1 MSKELD
7 GENSAPHFIHHY
19 ASYSDTTSCDSNR
32 CNSYR
37 LRNRN
42 YVVKV
47 RYNNTTVFSVD
58 LGEEST
64 EIDVDEVVFLVLM
77 AKKQFHKMYK
87 IIVFYP
93 KNRYAQIYKLC
104 SQYQYLL
111 IISIYTNLLDLLFRM
126 VFLVSNKLN
135 PFDSDNGII

>member
-32 CNSYR
+32 WNSYR
-37 LRNRN
+37 LRERN

-64 EIDVDEVVFLVLM
+64 EIDLDEVV
-77 AKKQFHKMYK
+77 
-87 IIVFYP
+87 
-93 KNRYAQIYKLC
+93 
-104 SQYQYLL
+104 S
-111 IISIYTNLLDLLFRM
+111 
-126 VFLVSNKLN
+126 VS
-135 PFDSDNGII
+135 PDSGL

>member
-32 CNSYR
+32 WNSYR
-37 LRNRN
+37 LRERN

-64 EIDVDEVVFLVLM
+64 EIDVDEVV
-77 AKKQFHKMYK
+77 
-87 IIVFYP
+87 
-93 KNRYAQIYKLC
+93 
-104 SQYQYLL
+104 S
-111 IISIYTNLLDLLFRM
+111 
-126 VFLVSNKLN
+126 VS
-135 PFDSDNGII
+135 PDSGL

>member
-32 CNSYR
+32 WNSYR
-37 LRNRN
+37 LRDRN

-64 EIDVDEVVFLVLM
+64 EIDVDEVV
-77 AKKQFHKMYK
+77 
-87 IIVFYP
+87 
-93 KNRYAQIYKLC
+93 
-104 SQYQYLL
+104 S
-111 IISIYTNLLDLLFRM
+111 
-126 VFLVSNKLN
+126 VSPNSGL
-135 PFDSDNGII
+135 

>member
-19 ASYSDTTSCDSNR
+19 ASYSDTTSCDSNIW
-32 CNSYR
+32 NSYR
-37 LRNRN
+37 LRDRN

-64 EIDVDEVVFLVLM
+64 EIDVDEVV
-77 AKKQFHKMYK
+77 
-87 IIVFYP
+87 
-93 KNRYAQIYKLC
+93 
-104 SQYQYLL
+104 S
-111 IISIYTNLLDLLFRM
+111 
-126 VFLVSNKLN
+126 VSPNSGL
-135 PFDSDNGII
+135 

>member
-32 CNSYR
+32 WNSYR
-37 LRNRN
+37 LRERN

-47 RYNNTTVFSVD
+47 RYNNTTAFSVD

-64 EIDVDEVVFLVLM
+64 EIDVDEVV
-77 AKKQFHKMYK
+77 
-87 IIVFYP
+87 
-93 KNRYAQIYKLC
+93 
-104 SQYQYLL
+104 S
-111 IISIYTNLLDLLFRM
+111 
-126 VFLVSNKLN
+126 VSPNSGL
-135 PFDSDNGII
+135 

>member
-32 CNSYR
+32 WNSYR
-37 LRNRN
+37 LRERN

-64 EIDVDEVVFLVLM
+64 EIDLDEVV
-77 AKKQFHKMYK
+77 
-87 IIVFYP
+87 
-93 KNRYAQIYKLC
+93 
-104 SQYQYLL
+104 S
-111 IISIYTNLLDLLFRM
+111 
-126 VFLVSNKLN
+126 VS
-135 PFDSDNGII
+135 PDSCL

>member
-19 ASYSDTTSCDSNR
+19 ASYSDTTSFDSNR
-32 CNSYR
+32 WNSYR
-37 LRNRN
+37 LRDRN

-64 EIDVDEVVFLVLM
+64 EIDVDEVV
-77 AKKQFHKMYK
+77 
-87 IIVFYP
+87 
-93 KNRYAQIYKLC
+93 
-104 SQYQYLL
+104 S
-111 IISIYTNLLDLLFRM
+111 
-126 VFLVSNKLN
+126 VSPNSGL
-135 PFDSDNGII
+135 

>member
-32 CNSYR
+32 WNSYR
-37 LRNRN
+37 LRERN

-64 EIDVDEVVFLVLM
+64 EIDVDEVV
-77 AKKQFHKMYK
+77 
-87 IIVFYP
+87 
-93 KNRYAQIYKLC
+93 
-104 SQYQYLL
+104 S
-111 IISIYTNLLDLLFRM
+111 
-126 VFLVSNKLN
+126 VSPNSGL
-135 PFDSDNGII
+135 

>member
-32 CNSYR
+32 WNSYR
-37 LRNRN
+37 LRERN

-58 LGEEST
+58 LGEESI
-64 EIDVDEVVFLVLM
+64 EIDVDEVV
-77 AKKQFHKMYK
+77 
-87 IIVFYP
+87 
-93 KNRYAQIYKLC
+93 
-104 SQYQYLL
+104 S
-111 IISIYTNLLDLLFRM
+111 
-126 VFLVSNKLN
+126 VS
-135 PFDSDNGII
+135 PDSGL

>member
-32 CNSYR
+32 WNSYR
-37 LRNRN
+37 LRERN

-64 EIDVDEVVFLVLM
+64 EIDVDEVV
-77 AKKQFHKMYK
+77 
-87 IIVFYP
+87 
-93 KNRYAQIYKLC
+93 
-104 SQYQYLL
+104 S
-111 IISIYTNLLDLLFRM
+111 
-126 VFLVSNKLN
+126 VS
-135 PFDSDNGII
+135 PDSCL

>member
-32 CNSYR
+32 WNSYR
-37 LRNRN
+37 LRERN

-64 EIDVDEVVFLVLM
+64 EIDVDEVV
-77 AKKQFHKMYK
+77 
-87 IIVFYP
+87 
-93 KNRYAQIYKLC
+93 
-104 SQYQYLL
+104 S
-111 IISIYTNLLDLLFRM
+111 
-126 VFLVSNKLN
+126 VSPHSGL
-135 PFDSDNGII
+135 

>member
-1 MSKELD
+1 MHRSKELD

-32 CNSYR
+32 WNSYR
-37 LRNRN
+37 LRERN

-64 EIDVDEVVFLVLM
+64 EIDVDEVV
-77 AKKQFHKMYK
+77 
-87 IIVFYP
+87 
-93 KNRYAQIYKLC
+93 
-104 SQYQYLL
+104 S
-111 IISIYTNLLDLLFRM
+111 
-126 VFLVSNKLN
+126 VS
-135 PFDSDNGII
+135 PDSCL

>member
-32 CNSYR
+32 WNSYR

-64 EIDVDEVVFLVLM
+64 EIDVDEVV
-77 AKKQFHKMYK
+77 
-87 IIVFYP
+87 
-93 KNRYAQIYKLC
+93 
-104 SQYQYLL
+104 S
-111 IISIYTNLLDLLFRM
+111 
-126 VFLVSNKLN
+126 VSPHSGL
-135 PFDSDNGII
+135 